1 MPNNTPDPTTPEDS
15 GDIWLGGTLVGLA
28 LIVVTLSRSIK
39 ALGLGDNFDPG
50 SKAFP
55 LGLAAILGIGG
66 LIEIWQSRRHARAAA
81 APSDPKKSKT
91 ALVLL
96 AGLGVYIF
104 LLPWGGFALSTLV
117 MGTAMMVWLGN
128 SWLRAVIA
136 ATLLIGLVYALF
148 VLGFKVPLPGGVLNF
163 PF

>member
-1 MPNNTPDPTTPEDS
+1 MPNNEPASSPTKDS
-15 GDIWLGGTLVGLA
+15 GDAWLGGALVVLA
-28 LIVVTLSRSIK
+28 LVVVALSRSIK

-66 LIEIWQSRRHARAAA
+66 LIEIWQSRRPPRAAR
-81 APSDPKKSKT
+81 PSNGQNQSKT
-91 ALVLL
+91 ALILL

-128 SWLRAVIA
+128 SWARSAGAAV
-136 ATLLIGLVYALF
+136 LLVAVVYALF
-148 VLGFKVPLPGGVLNF
+148 VLGFKVPLPGGVLNL

>member
-1 MPNNTPDPTTPEDS
+1 M
-15 GDIWLGGTLVGLA
+15 VLA
-28 LIVVTLSRSIK
+28 LAVVVLSRSIK

-66 LIEIWQSRRHARAAA
+66 LIEIGQSRGHSPANRA
-81 APSDPKKSKT
+81 PTDPKQSQT

-96 AGLGVYIF
+96 VGLGVYIF

-128 SWLRAVIA
+128 SWLRSVVAAV
-136 ATLLIGLVYALF
+136 LLIGVVYALF
-148 VLGFKVPLPGGVLNF
+148 VLGFKVPLPGGVLNL